1 MDLHGGLEKDSDN
14 EIGYI
19 GNSIIGDAAEGKD
32 VYAENKELCDEVLAY
47 LEKVNAILERTP
59 FKIAYRTR
67 NEFLMYAVNRRKLA
81 PDSQLWQTL
90 DEMTSMKIL
99 SRIEGDSDRTKNV
112 LERLKALVEEEIVA
126 EMNNIT
132 GDTSV
137 LPSKTGEVPVHPSD
151 TGETPVLRSISAAK
165 IEEMLGKLKAS
176 GFTSYWS

>member
-1 MDLHGGLEKDSDN
+1 
-14 EIGYI
+14 
-19 GNSIIGDAAEGKD
+19 
-32 VYAENKELCDEVLAY
+32 
-47 LEKVNAILERTP
+47 
-59 FKIAYRTR
+59 
-67 NEFLMYAVNRRKLA
+67 MYAVNRRKLA

-126 EMNNIT
+126 KMNNIT
-132 GDTSV
+132 G
-137 LPSKTGEVPVHPSD
+137 LAPSHPVD
-151 TGETPVLRSISAAK
+151 TGEAPVLRSISAAK